1 MRNPRMLELASEV
14 MEKVRA
20 CFPEVNFLRYRN
32 NPENENSI
40 FIEVTAPFD
49 EDRELELSEF
59 VSEIGSDIALEYGF
73 MIFVLP
79 QHHHTTSQ
87 TPSHLSNS

>member
-1 MRNPRMLELASEV
+1 MKNPRMIELASEM

-20 CFPEVNFLRYRN
+20 RFPEVRFLRYRN

-40 FIEVTAPFD
+40 FIEVTAPD
-49 EDRELELSEF
+49 NEDRDLELSEF
-59 VSEIGSDIALEYGF
+59 VADLGSDIALEYGF

-79 QHHHTTSQ
+79 QHHQ
-87 TPSHLSNS
+87 TPSHLLNE